1 VHEEGWRVE
10 WWGRDRQPAF
20 RDPRGQVHVGRPRQV
35 PKLEPDPVAALVED
49 TRNRGA
55 DPDFHTPGA
64 RWKREA
70 DIPDRVYF
78 AALEA
83 IG

>member
-20 RDPRGQVHVGRPRQV
+20 RDPRGQVHVGRPRKT

-49 TRNRGA
+49 TRSRGA